1 MESPNTSN
9 FNDWQMNSKRYPH
22 PLLAALIIL
31 LASLALGSCSA
42 NWHLQQAI
50 KKGARVT
57 QEKWDTVIVTKER
70 QLFDTLIL
78 KEIDSVVVRK
88 DNIQVSLISKFDT
101 IRLKA
106 ICLPDTI
113 RVTKWVKTTIKPMK
127 DPCGLGYSF
136 PSVASCLQCYSQ

>member
-1 MESPNTSN
+1 
-9 FNDWQMNSKRYPH
+9 MNSKKYPH

-42 NWHLQQAI
+42 NWHLKQAT

-57 QEKWDTVIVTKER
+57 QDKWDTVIVTKER

-88 DNIQVSLISKFDT
+88 DNIQVSLIRKFDT

-113 RVTKWVKTTIKPMK
+113 RVTKWVKTTIKPNERPVRTWVFISICCFVLAMLFAIE
-127 DPCGLGYSF
+127 G
-136 PSVASCLQCYSQ
+136 ARRR

>member
-1 MESPNTSN
+1 
-9 FNDWQMNSKRYPH
+9 MNSKRYPH

-42 NWHLQQAI
+42 NWHLNQAV

-57 QEKWDTVIVTKER
+57 QDKWDTVIVTKER

-78 KEIDSVVVRK
+78 KEVDSVVVRK
-88 DNIQVSLISKFDT
+88 DNIQVSLIRRFDT
-101 IRLKA
+101 IRVKA

-113 RVTKWVKTTIKPMK
+113 RVTKWVKTTIKPSERPVRTWVFISICCFLLAMLFAIE
-127 DPCGLGYSF
+127 G
-136 PSVASCLQCYSQ
+136 ARRR

>member
-1 MESPNTSN
+1 
-9 FNDWQMNSKRYPH
+9 MNSKRYPH

-31 LASLALGSCSA
+31 LVSLALGSCSA
-42 NWHLQQAI
+42 NWHLKQAV
-50 KKGARVT
+50 KKGVRVT
-57 QEKWDTVIVTKER
+57 QDKWDTVIVTKER

-88 DNIQVSLISKFDT
+88 DNIQVSLIRRFDT

-113 RVTKWVKTTIKPMK
+113 RVTKWVKTTIKPSERPVRTWVFISICCFVLAMLFAIEGAK
-127 DPCGLGYSF
+127 RR
-136 PSVASCLQCYSQ
+136 

>member
-1 MESPNTSN
+1 
-9 FNDWQMNSKRYPH
+9 MNSKKYPH

-42 NWHLQQAI
+42 EWHLKKAI
-50 KKGARVT
+50 KKGAVVT
-57 QEKWDTVIVTKER
+57 RNKWDTVFVTKER
-70 QLFDTLIL
+70 QLFDTLIV

-88 DNIQVSLISKFDT
+88 DNIQVSLIRNFDT

-113 RVTKWVKTTIKPMK
+113 RVTKWVKTTIKP
-127 DPCGLGYSF
+127 
-136 PSVASCLQCYSQ
+136 SQRPIRTWVFISICCFVLAMLFAIEGARRR

>member
-1 MESPNTSN
+1 
-9 FNDWQMNSKRYPH
+9 MNSKRYPH

-42 NWHLQQAI
+42 NWHLKQAV

-57 QEKWDTVIVTKER
+57 QDKWDTLIVTKER
-70 QLFDTLIL
+70 RLLDTLIV

-88 DNIQVSLISKFDT
+88 DNIQVSLIRKFDT

-113 RVTKWVKTTIKPMK
+113 RVTKWVKTTIKPSERPVRTWVFISICCFLLAMLFAIEGAK
-127 DPCGLGYSF
+127 RR
-136 PSVASCLQCYSQ
+136 

>member
-1 MESPNTSN
+1 
-9 FNDWQMNSKRYPH
+9 MNSKRYPH

-42 NWHLQQAI
+42 NWHLKQAV
-50 KKGARVT
+50 KKGARVE
-57 QEKWDTVIVTKER
+57 QQKWDTLIVTKER
-70 QLFDTLIL
+70 QLFDTLIV

-88 DNIQVSLISKFDT
+88 DNIQVSLIRKFDT

-113 RVTKWVKTTIKPMK
+113 RVTKWVKTTIKPSERPVRTWVFISICCFLLAMLFAIEGAK
-127 DPCGLGYSF
+127 RR
-136 PSVASCLQCYSQ
+136 

>member
-1 MESPNTSN
+1 MK
-9 FNDWQMNSKRYPH
+9 W
-22 PLLAALIIL
+22 LLL
-31 LASLALGSCSA
+31 LLLTSCSA
-42 NWHLQQAI
+42 NWHLQQAT

-57 QEKWDTVIVTKER
+57 QDKWDTVIVTKER

-88 DNIQVSLISKFDT
+88 DNIQVSLIRKFDT

-113 RVTKWVKTTIKPMK
+113 RVTKWVKTTIKPNERPVRTWVFISICCFLLAMLFRNRGRK
-127 DPCGLGYSF
+127 KTIEGI
-136 PSVASCLQCYSQ
+136 

>member
-1 MESPNTSN
+1 
-9 FNDWQMNSKRYPH
+9 MNSKRYPH

-42 NWHLQQAI
+42 NWHLKQAV
-50 KKGARVT
+50 KKGARVE
-57 QEKWDTVIVTKER
+57 QQKWDTLIVTKER

-88 DNIQVSLISKFDT
+88 DNIQVSLIRKFDT

-113 RVTKWVKTTIKPMK
+113 RVTKWVKTTIKPSERPVRTWVFISICCFLLAMLFAIEGAK
-127 DPCGLGYSF
+127 RR
-136 PSVASCLQCYSQ
+136 

>member
-1 MESPNTSN
+1 
-9 FNDWQMNSKRYPH
+9 MNSKRYPH

-42 NWHLQQAI
+42 NWHLKQAT

-57 QEKWDTVIVTKER
+57 QDKWDTVIITKER
-70 QLFDTLIL
+70 RLLDTLIL

-88 DNIQVSLISKFDT
+88 DNIQVSLIRRFDT

-113 RVTKWVKTTIKPMK
+113 RVTKWVKTTIKPSERPVRTWVFISICCFVLAMLFAIE
-127 DPCGLGYSF
+127 G
-136 PSVASCLQCYSQ
+136 ARRR

>member
-1 MESPNTSN
+1 
-9 FNDWQMNSKRYPH
+9 MNSKRYPH

-31 LASLALGSCSA
+31 LVSLALGSCSA
-42 NWHLQQAI
+42 NWHLKQAV
-50 KKGARVT
+50 KKGVRVT
-57 QEKWDTVIVTKER
+57 QDKWDTVIVTKER

-88 DNIQVSLISKFDT
+88 DNIQVSLIRRFDT

-113 RVTKWVKTTIKPMK
+113 RVTKWVKTTIKPSERPVRTWVFISICCFLLAMLFAIEGAK
-127 DPCGLGYSF
+127 RR
-136 PSVASCLQCYSQ
+136 